1 MNIRITTLVMA
12 LAAVGFAHAAAA
24 AEPSAGGQEHAA
36 AASGQMA
43 LDDYAG
49 TYPLA
54 PGFELVIRQRD
65 GNLYGQ
71 ATGQPEFP
79 LQHVEDDGFSNPGF
93 GIEIEFERGADGSVS
108 GLQLRQGGQVLD
120 GRRQ

>member
-12 LAAVGFAHAAAA
+12 LAAAGFAHAAAA

-36 AASGQMA
+36 AASAQMA

-65 GNLYGQ
+65 GSLYGQ

-108 GLQLRQGGQVLD
+108 GLQLRQGGQTLD